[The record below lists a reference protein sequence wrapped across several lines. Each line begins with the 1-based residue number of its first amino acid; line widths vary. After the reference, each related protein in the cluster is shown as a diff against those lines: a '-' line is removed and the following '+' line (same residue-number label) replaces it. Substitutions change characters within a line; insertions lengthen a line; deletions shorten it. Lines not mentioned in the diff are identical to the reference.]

1 MTPNLQLL
9 DAEDIE
15 CCVEMWLTEEDR
27 VRQYFSHSNFFFYI
41 SKFIS
46 ILVIDFND
54 VGKG

>member
-46 ILVIDFND
+46 ILFIDFND